1 MPSLKFKEFQL
12 DDYARVAMRDGCI
25 LAHDTGLGKSFA
37 AFAIP
42 MVKDGVRR
50 ALIVA
55 PESLHRQL
63 KETALEHFDTV
74 VLPLMS
80 QEDFH
85 DWGLDRPAAPLAAG
99 EKPQFFLTTY
109 QALGHNGADEWLADE
124 DEDGLKVECE
134 QLLER
139 RRALLKELG
148 WTKRNGCPD
157 WSIPIADV
165 PSSGW
170 GTGAYTSKDGKP
182 FEMFGGESHLFS
194 GIGFEKMYGEQPV
207 RCVWTPTLARLIAI
221 HDAFDFVV
229 VDEGV
234 RLQSNDAH
242 IATGVRTLNPRYRL
256 VLSATPIKNRLESM
270 FWLAWW
276 AAGGTAIANP
286 RWPYAGTTDDRERFA
301 ADHLLTDKYLTRE
314 KEKYNLSN
322 TGKRQSV
329 TRRSARITNLNRLW
343 KIIAPIVLRRRKANC
358 GEDIVPKTTHVTK
371 VKPGTDQWR
380 IYNHYLSNP
389 PERKNA
395 LSAAGAQLTLLRQA
409 TVAPFT
415 DLMKKEGK
423 WSSYALNPKMV
434 AILSIV
440 EDCLKRG
447 EQVIVGSN
455 FSEFGTALHRML
467 EEAGIWSC
475 LLDGRMDPEKR
486 GRVAREFKDKQH
498 AVMIAGVQAMGEGHS
513 FDGCP
518 NLIVPSLDWAYDVNS
533 QFVDRVWRMTSKKP
547 VNVYVLATEGSVDE
561 YLLEV
566 YKEKD
571 DSSQLALD
579 GSLTALDMDEASV
592 EALLEKAITGYKHGA
607 ATIDE
612 TDLHAEWP
620 ALRGRLGLAQNSFAL
635 SVNTLQQS

>member
-1 MPSLKFKEFQL
+1 MPNLKFKEFQL

-37 AFAIP
+37 AFAVP

-55 PESLHRQL
+55 PESLHRQI
-63 KETALEHFDTV
+63 KETGLEYFDTV
-74 VLPLMS
+74 ILPLMS

-85 DWGLDRPAAPLAAG
+85 DWGLDRPAAPLTPG

-124 DEDGLKVECE
+124 DEDGLKVETE
-134 QLLER
+134 QLLAR
-139 RRALLKELG
+139 RRAAVAE
-148 WTKRNGCPD
+148 
-157 WSIPIADV
+157 
-165 PSSGW
+165 SGHEW
-170 GTGAYTSKDGKP
+170 QDRYS
-182 FEMFGGESHLFS
+182 EN
-194 GIGFEKMYGEQPV
+194 IGFEKDYNGQLV

-276 AAGGTAIANP
+276 AAGGTAEANP
-286 RWPYAGTTDDRERFA
+286 RWPYAGTSDDREKFA
-301 ADHLLTDKYLTRE
+301 GDHLLTDKYLTRE
-314 KEKYNLSN
+314 KEKYNLSG

-358 GEDIVPKTTHVTK
+358 GEDIVPKTTHITK
-371 VKPGTDQWR
+371 VKPGADQWR
-380 IYNHYLSNP
+380 VYNHYLNNP
-389 PERKNA
+389 PQRKSA

-415 DLMKKEGK
+415 ELMKKEGK
-423 WSSYALNPKMV
+423 WSSHALNPKMV
-434 AILSIV
+434 AILSII

-455 FSEFGTALHRML
+455 FAEFGTALHRML
-467 EEAGIWSC
+467 NEAGVWTC
-475 LLDGRMDPEKR
+475 LLDGRMDPDKR
-486 GRVAREFKDKQH
+486 GRVAREFKDKRYS
-498 AVMIAGVQAMGEGHS
+498 VMIAGVQAMGEGHS
-513 FDGCP
+513 FEGCP

-612 TDLHAEWP
+612 SELETQWP

-635 SVNTLQQS
+635 SVNTLQQV